1 MTIDAI
7 SYAQN
12 LFNPCDDGFDV
23 ATEAFDSGQQNILD
37 KINSKEKL
45 QDVFGIKLNE
55 NELQKLEQFTKEARI
70 LYENLPHK
78 ELELPLEGFRITV
91 RNMM

>member
-7 SYAQN
+7 NYAQN
-12 LFNPCDDGFDV
+12 LFNPSDDEFDI
-23 ATEAFDSGQQNILD
+23 ATQAFDFGQQNILN
-37 KINSKEKL
+37 KLNSKEST

-70 LYENLPHK
+70 LHENLPHK
-78 ELELPLEGFRITV
+78 ELELNLDGFRITV
-91 RNMM
+91 RNML